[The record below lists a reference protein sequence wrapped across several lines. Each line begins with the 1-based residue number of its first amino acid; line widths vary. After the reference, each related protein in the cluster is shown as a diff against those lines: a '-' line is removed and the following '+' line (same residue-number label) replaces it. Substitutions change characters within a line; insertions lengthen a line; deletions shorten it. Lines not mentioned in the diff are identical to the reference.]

1 MSHLLY
7 SVLSGR
13 HLSLQGKAESSFPEK
28 LAMSPQPLR
37 FQSSVLEGTERTKT
51 EGDGKHPPESCRV
64 LRKRQREKPTVRRP
78 WVPGDHPQGCRSE
91 SREAQLPL
99 LDPLLPQGRRP
110 PSLKEREKAR
120 PQPGAAL
127 GLGAI
132 WPGQKDKAIATSG
145 LRARDQADASMGKC

>member
-1 MSHLLY
+1 MGTSIQH
-7 SVLSGR
+7 
-13 HLSLQGKAESSFPEK
+13 
-28 LAMSPQPLR
+28 QPLLKVGVASGSAAPLGVR
-37 FQSSVLEGTERTKT
+37 CQPRKTRLCHKHHIPSSVEFSIGHT
-51 EGDGKHPPESCRV
+51 D
-64 LRKRQREKPTVRRP
+64 
-78 WVPGDHPQGCRSE
+78 RSE